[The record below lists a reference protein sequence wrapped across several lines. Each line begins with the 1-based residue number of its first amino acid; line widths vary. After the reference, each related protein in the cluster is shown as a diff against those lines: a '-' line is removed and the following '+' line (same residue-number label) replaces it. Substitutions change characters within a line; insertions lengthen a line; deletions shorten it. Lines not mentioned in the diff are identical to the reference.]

1 MTLRVAEHFEKS
13 DTGRQRRANEDSF
26 FVRAPLFVVADGM
39 GGAQAGEVA
48 SQLAAETFAAGLPEQ
63 GTSEQRLEARA
74 REANSRIHA
83 VSREDRALNGM
94 GTTLTAAYLD
104 GDELALA
111 HVGDSRAY
119 LLRDGELTRLT
130 RDHTLVDE
138 LVRRGELTEDEAA
151 EHPQR
156 SIITRALGPEPEV
169 EIDLHSHPARA
180 GDVILLCSDGLT
192 GMIGEDDVR
201 TILGGADSLAAA
213 GRALVDAANEAGGRD
228 NITVVLVRLEDVEP
242 GSGAVAA
249 DGTAEL
255 THAGGVSGLRA
266 DDVRAAVAAAEATAA
281 DDRAGGAEGARARRQ
296 AGARRGGRGRV
307 GQDPPAA
314 APSPPRVV
322 PPRGTKER
330 AQAPLPR
337 RIKLLAAT
345 AATIIVIGGL
355 GVAGW
360 LASRAVFFV
369 GTDGDGMVT
378 VYRGVPWD
386 LPAGIH
392 LYESYFVSGVPASE
406 VPTVRRDA
414 LLDHRLRSRE
424 DVQSLI
430 SQLELGQIE
439 R

>member
-26 FVRAPLFVVADGM
+26 FVRSPLFVVADGM

-48 SQLAAETFAAGLPEQ
+48 SRLAAETFSADLPDD

-74 REANSRIHA
+74 REANQRIHD
-83 VSREDRALNGM
+83 VSQEDRALNGM

-130 RDHTLVDE
+130 RDHTLVEE
-138 LVRRGELTEDEAA
+138 LVRRGELTEEEAA

-156 SIITRALGPEPEV
+156 SIITRALGPEPDID
-169 EIDLHSHPARA
+169 IDLHTHRVHA
-180 GDVILLCSDGLT
+180 GDVFLLCSDGLT
-192 GMIGEDDVR
+192 GMIGEDEVAE
-201 TILGGADSLAAA
+201 ILSEAPSLRQA

-228 NITVVLVRLEDVEP
+228 NITVVLFRLDEV
-242 GSGAVAA
+242 GASTEAA
-249 DGTAEL
+249 PPTMGIEGER
-255 THAGGVSGLRA
+255 AG
-266 DDVRAAVAAAEATAA
+266 
-281 DDRAGGAEGARARRQ
+281 DDRAGGREDARAA
-296 AGARRGGRGRV
+296 AGGGRARTRS
-307 GQDPPAA
+307 GQDPPANA
-314 APSPPRVV
+314 ARAPRVV
-322 PPRGTKER
+322 PPRGSKER
-330 AQAPLPR
+330 QQGPLPR
-337 RIKLLAAT
+337 RVKIFAAT
-345 AATIIVIGGL
+345 AAVVIVVGAL

-369 GTDGDGMVT
+369 GTNNSGMVT

-392 LYESYFVSGVPASE
+392 LYESYYVSGVPASDM
-406 VPTVRRDA
+406 TTGQRDR
-414 LLDHRLRSRE
+414 LLDHRLRSRR
-424 DVQSLI
+424 DVRDLI
-430 SQLELGQIE
+430 SSLELGQLD